1 MLVASLKCP
10 QMLFRNL
17 QMEYNCC
24 LSFSELTEVFKS
36 SGSRQI
42 LQIQIPATAK
52 TEFKFGWML
61 LILPPFFVA
70 TAVGSLNSNIEIYP
84 KDITVICITL
94 TWPFHNIS
102 ESERFYSFNTVV
114 EVNQHL
120 DQGKSLCHTR
130 LKVCASLANPELLRN
145 NLQASVYIT
154 CFQQTTTTILTE
166 QNSPLR
172 LLWG

>member
-1 MLVASLKCP
+1 M
-10 QMLFRNL
+10 
-17 QMEYNCC
+17 
-24 LSFSELTEVFKS
+24 
-36 SGSRQI
+36 
-42 LQIQIPATAK
+42 
-52 TEFKFGWML
+52 
-61 LILPPFFVA
+61 
-70 TAVGSLNSNIEIYP
+70 GSLNSDIEIYP
-84 KDITVICITL
+84 KDITVVCIIL
-94 TWPFHNIS
+94 TWPFHNTS
-102 ESERFYSFNTVV
+102 ESERFYSFDTVV

-166 QNSPLR
+166 QNNPLR